1 MRRRPRNH
9 SSITSSRW
17 ESREGDEH
25 EHPRRLCRWDAAPS
39 ETRIP
44 SLVDHP
50 DRARH
55 RAGRVR
61 VLLPVVLWRLRWH
74 LLRGWPLAGGMV
86 IGGIA
91 WIVGVIRGVLKR
103 RTPSGD
109 PLNLQLHACGDPATV
124 ACELE
129 QEFAGQ
135 TFRPKRVYVGG
146 HWLCFEHKTQVTVRR
161 IDALVWAHV
170 ERVRHKLNGVTP
182 MGTTNQLIVWS
193 RDGRGAAIPLKRK
206 AADEALK
213 TLQAAAPWIFAGY
226 SEALKESWNND
237 RDDFIALVDEARRQ
251 NGRAAPQDDPH

>member
-1 MRRRPRNH
+1 MSTPAGFVDGMRRRARRAYRR
-9 SSITSSRW
+9 SSIIQIVLATGLVAYGFYFPSFC
-17 ESREGDEH
+17 GDCDEH
-25 EHPRRLCRWDAAPS
+25 P
-39 ETRIP
+39 
-44 SLVDHP
+44 
-50 DRARH
+50 
-55 RAGRVR
+55 
-61 VLLPVVLWRLRWH
+61 LL
-74 LLRGWPLAGGMV
+74 GWLLAGGMV

-109 PLNLQLHACGDPATV
+109 PLNLQLHACGDPAAV
-124 ACELE
+124 ASELE

-161 IDALVWAHV
+161 IDALVWAYV

-251 NGRAAPQDDPH
+251 NGRAAPQGDPH